1 MRTMREG
8 EAIWK
13 GAAKPENN
21 EEERMKEKRGGRS
34 LFFPAFFVDKG
45 MKKKKEEKAEHKIS
59 DKSVHTH
66 VRTIKI
72 SIYGQPW
79 DLKF

>member
-1 MRTMREG
+1 
-8 EAIWK
+8 
-13 GAAKPENN
+13 
-21 EEERMKEKRGGRS
+21 MKEKRGRRS

-45 MKKKKEEKAEHKIS
+45 MKKREEKVEHKIS

-79 DLKF
+79 DLKI

>member
-1 MRTMREG
+1 MQPSLRT
-8 EAIWK
+8 
-13 GAAKPENN
+13 N
-21 EEERMKEKRGGRS
+21 EEERMKEKRGRRS

-45 MKKKKEEKAEHKIS
+45 MKKREEKVEHKIS

-79 DLKF
+79 DLKI